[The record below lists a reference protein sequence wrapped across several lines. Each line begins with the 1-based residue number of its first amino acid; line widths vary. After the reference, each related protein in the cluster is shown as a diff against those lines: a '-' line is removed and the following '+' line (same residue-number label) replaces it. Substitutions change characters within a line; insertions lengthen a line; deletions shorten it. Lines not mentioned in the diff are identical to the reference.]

1 MSATPDDCI
10 HLSVEAVH
18 EIHADKPE
26 CESAHLVY
34 PLRVHRSLAFSVLTF
49 LLFLPAI
56 LFARE
61 AREEARIDF
70 LIHGVETSAGIKF
83 IRNGSEYDGAA
94 AAKHLRMKLNYAGA
108 RLKTAEDFVKY
119 CASESSLTHRKY
131 SIRLADGTTMDATTY
146 FTEQLRKFD
155 EKH

>member
-18 EIHADKPE
+18 EIHADKSE
-26 CESAHLVY
+26 CESIYLVY
-34 PLRVHRSLAFSVLTF
+34 SLRVHRSSVLSV
-49 LLFLPAI
+49 LAVLVFLPAI

-61 AREEARIDF
+61 AREEARIEF
-70 LIHGVETSAGIKF
+70 LIHGVESSTGIKF

-94 AAKHLRMKLNYAGA
+94 AAKHLRMKVNYGGS
-108 RLKTAEDFVKY
+108 RIKTAEEFVKY

-131 SIRLADGTTMDATTY
+131 SIRLADGTTMDAATY